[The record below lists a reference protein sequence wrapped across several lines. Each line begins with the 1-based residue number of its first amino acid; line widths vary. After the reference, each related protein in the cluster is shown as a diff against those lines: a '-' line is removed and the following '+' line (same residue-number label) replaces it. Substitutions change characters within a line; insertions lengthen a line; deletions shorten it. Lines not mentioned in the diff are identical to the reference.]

1 MNDIELWHG
10 DCLELMKDIPDK
22 SIDCVIT
29 DLPYGSTSCSW
40 DIIIPFDNMWK
51 QLKRITKPI
60 SPIILFGQEP
70 FSSELRISNLKD
82 YKYDIYWEK
91 ERLTNIQQVKRRI
104 GKTVE
109 TISIFYEKQP
119 TYNPQMIKYEGKP
132 RSNKVKDGVIGKL
145 SDNKEHKVTE
155 YIDTG
160 WRYPTQVWK
169 FQRDCLKFNF
179 HPTQKPVALLEELIK
194 TFSNKSD
201 IILDFTMGSGSTGV
215 ACKNLNRKFI
225 GIELDENYFNIAKER
240 IKNTNV

>member
-1 MNDIELWHG
+1 MDN
-10 DCLELMKDIPDK
+10 IPDK
-22 SIDCVIT
+22 SIDCIIT
-29 DLPYGSTSCSW
+29 DLPYNLTSCSW
-40 DIIIPFDNMWK
+40 DIIIPFDDMWK
-51 QLKRITKPI
+51 QLKRIAKSTT
-60 SPIILFGQEP
+60 PIILFGQEP
-70 FSSELRISNLKD
+70 FASELRIFNLKD

-91 ERLTNIQQVKRRI
+91 ERLTNIQQVKRRV

-169 FQRDCLKFNF
+169 FQRDCLKSNL

-194 TFSNKSD
+194 TFSNEGD
-201 IILDFTMGSGSTGV
+201 IILDLTMGSGSTGV
-215 ACKNLNRKFI
+215 ACVNTGRKFI
-225 GIELDENYFNIAKER
+225 GIELDDTYFEIAKER
-240 IKNTNV
+240 IGRANV

>member
-1 MNDIELWHG
+1 
-10 DCLELMKDIPDK
+10 
-22 SIDCVIT
+22 
-29 DLPYGSTSCSW
+29 
-40 DIIIPFDNMWK
+40 
-51 QLKRITKPI
+51 
-60 SPIILFGQEP
+60 
-70 FSSELRISNLKD
+70 
-82 YKYDIYWEK
+82 
-91 ERLTNIQQVKRRI
+91 
-104 GKTVE
+104 
-109 TISIFYEKQP
+109 
-119 TYNPQMIKYEGKP
+119 MIKYEGKP

-169 FQRDCLKFNF
+169 FQRDCLKSNF

-225 GIELDENYFNIAKER
+225 GIKLDNTYFEIAKER

>member
-1 MNDIELWHG
+1 MDN
-10 DCLELMKDIPDK
+10 IPDK
-22 SIDCVIT
+22 SIDCIIT
-29 DLPYGSTSCSW
+29 DLPYNLTSCSW
-40 DIIIPFDNMWK
+40 DIIIPFDDMWK
-51 QLKRITKPI
+51 QLKRIAKSTT
-60 SPIILFGQEP
+60 PIILFGQEP
-70 FSSELRISNLKD
+70 FASELRISNLKD

-91 ERLTNIQQVKRRI
+91 ERLTNIQQVKRRV

-169 FQRDCLKFNF
+169 FQRDCLKSNL

-194 TFSNKSD
+194 TFSNEGD
-201 IILDFTMGSGSTGV
+201 IILDLTMGSGSTGV

-225 GIELDENYFNIAKER
+225 GIELDDTYFKIAKER
-240 IKNTNV
+240 IENTNV